1 MNTNEKLLI
10 VRERMKVNNVQ
21 ALLVTTGDPHQSE
34 YLADHYKTREYIS
47 GFTGSNGTAVVTVD
61 KALIWTDGR
70 YFIQCQNEIKNSEF
84 QMKKIGIEN
93 EITVS
98 EFLLNELNAG
108 DIIEVN
114 LDYFPRKDYLELEE
128 KLSEKSI
135 RIKNGSTIEDIWDQ
149 QPPISKEKIF
159 ILEDKYSGESRVS
172 KIQRIH
178 SSLKEKKAD
187 STFIS
192 SLEDIAWILNI
203 RGGDIPNNPVTT
215 SFLFLM
221 DEGGILFVHSS
232 KVSDEIREELEKDG
246 IHIID
251 YDRTYEELFSIE
263 NRKIFIDPKRN
274 SQRVVSILEENN
286 QIIYGDEISTKI
298 KSIKN
303 ETEISNLKYA
313 YLQDG
318 IALTKFICHIKNSIS
333 KGKIGEYDASQ
344 MLRSFRNKIEG
355 YIDDSFETISAYGAN
370 AAMMHYSASQ
380 ESQDYID
387 NSGLYLVDSGG
398 QYLHGTTDTT
408 RTIAVGPLSQEEIHD
423 YTLVLKSS
431 ISLLN
436 LVFLKGTR
444 DSDLDIIARA
454 PIWSEGKDYKCGTGH
469 GVGYLLS
476 VHEAPPRL
484 SFRHSGNELLLGQ
497 MFTVEPGIYCEDQ
510 YGIRIEN
517 TVIVEKAMTTKDGE
531 FFKLLN
537 LTRVPVD
544 LDAIDVD
551 MLTSTERNFLNSY
564 HKEVYHDLAPYM
576 DENELQWLKGATRE
590 I

>member
-1 MNTNEKLLI
+1 
-10 VRERMKVNNVQ
+10 
-21 ALLVTTGDPHQSE
+21 
-34 YLADHYKTREYIS
+34 
-47 GFTGSNGTAVVTVD
+47 
-61 KALIWTDGR
+61 
-70 YFIQCQNEIKNSEF
+70 
-84 QMKKIGIEN
+84 
-93 EITVS
+93 
-98 EFLLNELNAG
+98 
-108 DIIEVN
+108 
-114 LDYFPRKDYLELEE
+114 
-128 KLSEKSI
+128 
-135 RIKNGSTIEDIWDQ
+135 
-149 QPPISKEKIF
+149 
-159 ILEDKYSGESRVS
+159 
-172 KIQRIH
+172 
-178 SSLKEKKAD
+178 
-187 STFIS
+187 
-192 SLEDIAWILNI
+192 
-203 RGGDIPNNPVTT
+203 
-215 SFLFLM
+215 
-221 DEGGILFVHSS
+221 
-232 KVSDEIREELEKDG
+232 
-246 IHIID
+246 
-251 YDRTYEELFSIE
+251 
-263 NRKIFIDPKRN
+263 
-274 SQRVVSILEENN
+274 
-286 QIIYGDEISTKI
+286 
-298 KSIKN
+298 
-303 ETEISNLKYA
+303 
-313 YLQDG
+313 
-318 IALTKFICHIKNSIS
+318 
-333 KGKIGEYDASQ
+333 